1 MTNKQFAILAT
12 VIFSLMSVSAG
23 FYAASSNNAVLVGGS
38 IDSGTASNA
47 SFGSSNCLAL
57 SGDGSYEIGF
67 LEGSG
72 ACSPEGLGGGRA
84 SLVGSNK
91 KVYIDEICWEWGQSP
106 SSANWGCDFAVSGDS
121 GATQSGDVLFVP
133 ETDGSEPAA
142 GTVHCADVQ
151 TVFSPTTANKVV
163 VQTRVGT
170 NSHGSGTAVC
180 DSQGLDHMFWIN
192 GHYVE

>member
-1 MTNKQFAILAT
+1 MTNKQFAILVT

-23 FYAASSNNAVLVGGS
+23 FYAASSNNAVLTGGV

-47 SFGSSNCLAL
+47 SFNSDNCLSL
-57 SGDGSYEIGF
+57 GGDGSYEIGF
-67 LEGSG
+67 INGTG
-72 ACSPEGLGGGRA
+72 ICSSVHA

-91 KVYIDEICWEWGQSP
+91 KVYIDEICWQWGGTP
-106 SSANWGCDFAVSGDS
+106 GSSNWGCDFAVSGDS
-121 GATQSGDVLFVP
+121 GSTQSGDVLSVP
-133 ETDGSEPAA
+133 ETGGSAPAV

-151 TVFSPTTANKVV
+151 TVFSPTAANKVV

-180 DSQGLDHMFWIN
+180 DANGLDHMFWIN